1 MNFKKCIILFTI
13 LLLSVTIF
21 ACNKT
26 AFEDNDYIVEASQV
40 EKVYKDGSV
49 VIVDARSLEAYEAG
63 HLLNA
68 IHLPT
73 SEIVVDT
80 PVPNML
86 APKAKVERSLSAAGI
101 TNDARVYIYDD
112 NGGIS
117 AGRVWW
123 TLKVYGH
130 EDVKV
135 INGGFEAL
143 SDLKLEG
150 SIKVHTLAESNYVAK
165 DAKESMMIDFESL
178 KAITED
184 EDSKVK
190 ILDVRSLAEFEA
202 GSIPGSTL
210 FPHSQNLYNDG
221 TFLSERD
228 TYLFYKDKG
237 FEKDDTIV
245 LYCKTSF
252 RAAQSV
258 LVLKAAGYE
267 NLKIYD
273 GAWLEWEMMGGESS
287 QPEENAPITNQDGS

>member
-1 MNFKKCIILFTI
+1 MNLKKYLILFVI
-13 LLLSVTIF
+13 LLLSFSVI
-21 ACNKT
+21 ACNNT
-26 AFEDNDYIVEASQV
+26 AYEENDHIVEASQV
-40 EKVYKDGSV
+40 KDVYKDGSV

-73 SEIVVDT
+73 SEVVIDT

-86 APKAKVERSLSAAGI
+86 APKAKIERSLSAAGI
-101 TNDARVYIYDD
+101 KNDSVVYIYDD

-117 AGRVWW
+117 AGRIWW

-135 INGGFEAL
+135 VNGGFKAL

-150 SIKVHTLAESNYVAK
+150 STKAYKLPESNYLAE
-165 DAKESMMIDFESL
+165 DPDESMIIDFEGV

-184 EDSKVK
+184 EDSEIK

-202 GSIPGSTL
+202 GSIPGAILYPNT
-210 FPHSQNLYNDG
+210 QNLYNDG

-237 FEKDDTIV
+237 FEKDGTIV

-252 RAAQSV
+252 RAAQSA
-258 LVLKAAGYE
+258 LVLKAAGFE
-267 NLKIYD
+267 NLIIYD
-273 GAWLEWEMMGGESS
+273 GAWLEWEMMGGESA
-287 QPEENAPITNQDGS
+287 QPSEDAPITNQDGS